1 MRQLVRNVSV
11 ALAVSLSTSVALPA
25 LAQDQGLAG
34 AYLAARHASFF
45 SDHRA
50 AAEYYI
56 KALARDRTNP
66 MLLENAV
73 LAYTGLGQVERAV
86 PIARQMQISGI
97 DSQVGHMIV
106 LAGQL
111 NDENYRQALDD
122 LEAGRSIGPLVDGLV
137 KAWGHVALGDAAAAA
152 AAFDEAASATGLK
165 AFGLY
170 HKALAMAA
178 MGKFEEADA
187 IFAGDEGGPLRLTR
201 RGTMAYAQVL
211 SQLDRN
217 QDALDIITRAYGT
230 DLDPGLSQLV
240 ESLGAGE
247 KLPFTQISS
256 GNDGL
261 AEVFYTVAGALR
273 GEAAD
278 SYTLLYS
285 RIAEYLRPNH
295 TDAILLTAG
304 LLESQKQYDLATETY
319 DRVQRDHP
327 AYHAAEL
334 GRAEALRR
342 SGKPDAATE
351 VLKQLTETHASLPA
365 VHITLGDVL
374 RQQERYGEAS
384 VAYDAAIELI
394 DDPRE
399 NHWIVFYAR
408 GIAHERTDQWN
419 EAEPDFRKALELR
432 PDQPQVL
439 NYLGYS
445 MVEMQTDLE
454 EALEMI
460 QRAVAARPDSGYITD
475 SLGWV
480 LYRMGRYEEAVT
492 HLERATELMPVD
504 PIVND
509 HLGDAYWAVGRKI
522 EAAFQWNRAMSFD
535 PEPEEA
541 ERIRRKLEVGLDEV
555 LAEEGEPPLRVAADE
570 G

>member
-1 MRQLVRNVSV
+1 MRHLVRSVSV
-11 ALAVSLSTSVALPA
+11 ALAVSISLSSSGPA
-25 LAQDQGLAG
+25 MAQDQGLAG

-50 AAEYYI
+50 AAEYNI
-56 KALARDRTNP
+56 KALARDRRNP
-66 MLLENAV
+66 VLLENAV
-73 LAYTGLGQVERAV
+73 LAYTGLGDVDRAV
-86 PIARQMQISGI
+86 PIARQMQINGM
-97 DSQVGHMIV
+97 DSQIGHMII

-111 NDENYRQALDD
+111 KDGSYEQALED

-137 KAWGHVALGDAAAAA
+137 KAWSLVAIGDMEAAAT
-152 AAFDEAASATGLK
+152 AFDEASSATGLQ

-170 HKALAMAA
+170 HKALALASA
-178 MGKFEEADA
+178 GQFAEADA
-187 IFAGDEGGPLRLTR
+187 IFAGDQGAPLRLTR

-217 QDALDIITRAYGT
+217 QDALEMITKAYGT
-230 DLDPGLSQLV
+230 DLDPGLRALFTNL
-240 ESLGAGE
+240 EAGE
-247 KLPFTQISS
+247 TIPFSQITT
-256 GNDGL
+256 GQEGL

-285 RIAEYLRPNH
+285 RIAEHLRPDH

-304 LLESQKQYDLATETY
+304 LLESQKQFDLATETY
-319 DRVQRDHP
+319 DRVGRDDP

-351 VLKQLTETHASLPA
+351 VLKQLTETHGTLPA
-365 VHITLGDVL
+365 VHVTLGDVL
-374 RQQERYGEAS
+374 RQQERYDEAS
-384 VAYDAAIELI
+384 QAYDAAIELI
-394 DDPRE
+394 EDPSE

-408 GIAHERTDQWN
+408 GIAHERTDQRN

-445 MVEMQTDLE
+445 LVEMQTNLE

-480 LYRMGRYEEAVT
+480 LYRMGRYEEAVG
-492 HLERATELMPVD
+492 HLERAAELMPED
-504 PIVND
+504 PIDNA
-509 HLGDAYWAVGRKI
+509 HLGDA
-522 EAAFQWNRAMSFD
+522 
-535 PEPEEA
+535 
-541 ERIRRKLEVGLDEV
+541 
-555 LAEEGEPPLRVAADE
+555 
-570 G
+570 